1 MAGYGI
7 LSGRA
12 AAFFVSPEIFS
23 VPSGGSRYPGRCE
36 GGLRFF
42 FREGRLCLTVF
53 RRGFPPDGDG
63 FVERGTRAHP
73 DSPEAQKRVSVRPRD
88 GGADRDGS
96 GKFFQN
102 FPEAGETFRRN
113 ETARDADNGRPP
125 ASGAG
130 LPKRQNLFGQD
141 GGALFFIFLVPGI
154 LLCASLYE
162 ERQVAVPA
170 SLRSSRTEGV

>member
-73 DSPEAQKRVSVRPRD
+73 DSPVV
-88 GGADRDGS
+88 
-96 GKFFQN
+96 
-102 FPEAGETFRRN
+102 
-113 ETARDADNGRPP
+113 
-125 ASGAG
+125 
-130 LPKRQNLFGQD
+130 
-141 GGALFFIFLVPGI
+141 
-154 LLCASLYE
+154 
-162 ERQVAVPA
+162 
-170 SLRSSRTEGV
+170 